1 MSKFEFNQ
9 LYLQL
14 ERDIKHLAFTTE
26 IEYRNEA
33 LEDAQDVI
41 SKLKNE
47 IENWV
52 LQLNERNIACYE
64 LENLLESK
72 RVEIALIRLNS
83 KGISEERIETFKG
96 DILRFIAKAIMNI
109 YLDSL
114 FRNQNRKVNQ
124 NDLFLEN

>member
-41 SKLKNE
+41 TKLKNE

>member
-47 IENWV
+47 IEKWV

-96 DILRFIAKAIMNI
+96 DILRFIAKAILNI

-114 FRNQNRKVNQ
+114 FRNQNRKMNQ
-124 NDLFLEN
+124 TDFFIEN

>member
-47 IENWV
+47 IGNWV

>member
-124 NDLFLEN
+124 NDLFIEN

>member
-14 ERDIKHLAFTTE
+14 ERDIKHSAFTTE
-26 IEYRNEA
+26 TEYRNEA

-41 SKLKNE
+41 SKLKND

-52 LQLNERNIACYE
+52 VQLNERNIACYE

-72 RVEIALIRLNS
+72 RVEIALIRLNR
-83 KGISEERIETFKG
+83 KGISDEKIETFKG
-96 DILRFIAKAIMNI
+96 DILRFIAKAILNI

>member
-26 IEYRNEA
+26 IEYRNST
-33 LEDAQDVI
+33 LEDVQEVI
-41 SKLKNE
+41 SEMKND

-52 LQLNERNIACYE
+52 SQLNERSIACYE
-64 LENLLESK
+64 LELILESK
-72 RVEIALIRLNS
+72 RPEIVLKRLQN
-83 KGISEERIETFKG
+83 KGISEEKIETIKG
-96 DILRFIAKAIMNI
+96 DILRFIAKAILNI

-114 FRNQNRKVNQ
+114 FRNQNRKLNQ
-124 NDLFLEN
+124 NDFFIEN

>member
-52 LQLNERNIACYE
+52 LQLNKRNIACYE

-83 KGISEERIETFKG
+83 KGLSEERIETFKG
-96 DILRFIAKAIMNI
+96 DILRFIAKAILNI

-114 FRNQNRKVNQ
+114 FRNQNRKLNQ
-124 NDLFLEN
+124 NDFFIEN